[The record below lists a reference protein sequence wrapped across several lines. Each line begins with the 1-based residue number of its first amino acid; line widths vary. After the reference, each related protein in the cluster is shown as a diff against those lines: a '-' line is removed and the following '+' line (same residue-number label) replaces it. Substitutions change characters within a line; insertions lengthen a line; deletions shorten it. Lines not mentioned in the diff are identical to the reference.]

1 MKPFVSISFLD
12 NEERSSV
19 AFGANPSWNEQIE
32 LSWATGLSRMLCGV
46 PTLAK
51 EEFIYIN
58 IFDEDLL
65 ISNEGENV
73 FTSQAMKNWIGG
85 VTVPLS
91 SLMTR
96 GVVEGNLWI
105 KRTRSDLFLGQI
117 HLNVPELLFGYTR
130 ENRIS
135 PTIDVYITL
144 DANYPSGDVS
154 HQVRF

>member
-1 MKPFVSISFLD
+1 
-12 NEERSSV
+12 
-19 AFGANPSWNEQIE
+19 
-32 LSWATGLSRMLCGV
+32 MLCGV

-96 GVVEGNLWI
+96 GVVEGNHWI
-105 KRTRSDLFLGQI
+105 KQFK
-117 HLNVPELLFGYTR
+117 
-130 ENRIS
+130 
-135 PTIDVYITL
+135 
-144 DANYPSGDVS
+144 VS
-154 HQVRF
+154 YF